1 MTTEEKKDAAAPPK
15 EEEKVDFGDVF
26 GKKKRKKKKVTIA
39 DGEEAG
45 ADDQEKEE
53 KKVAPKK
60 EDKKEATVPE
70 EEDEDVPVGKDEDE
84 SGVGADLKFEEDT
97 TDSKAAVEKDTGPKV
112 RKELVDFPSFTERDY
127 TYTELVSRLFSLTQK
142 TEEKT
147 TVKIKPPIV
156 YKEGTTRTAWVNFP
170 QICVSINRQ
179 PEHVLSFV
187 LAEVASTGSLDG
199 NGRLLIRGRFQQK
212 HMERILRHYIVEY
225 VQCHT
230 CKSLET
236 KLQKENRL
244 LFMKCDTCGSTR
256 SVAQIKTGFQA
267 TTRASR
273 RTAQNKQT

>member
-1 MTTEEKKDAAAPPK
+1 MAEPEKEPPK
-15 EEEKVDFGDVF
+15 EKEDVDLNSVF
-26 GKKKRKKKKVTIA
+26 GAKKKRKKKVTVEEDSKDIKETKEIKDTKETKPKVEKEPDESKEPEEDKQPIA
-39 DGEEAG
+39 GEEKEDETSDSFFSAKEPEGSETKEVSSNGTRESKFAG
-45 ADDQEKEE
+45 AL
-53 KKVAPKK
+53 A
-60 EDKKEATVPE
+60 
-70 EEDEDVPVGKDEDE
+70 
-84 SGVGADLKFEEDT
+84 
-97 TDSKAAVEKDTGPKV
+97 
-112 RKELVDFPSFTERDY
+112 DFPSFSDKDY
-127 TYTELVSRLFSLTQK
+127 TYEQLVARLFGMISAP
-142 TEEKT
+142 EEKI

-156 YKEGTTRTAWVNFP
+156 YKEGTTRTAWANFP
-170 QICVSINRQ
+170 QICASINRQ
-179 PEHVLSFV
+179 ADHVLQFV

-273 RTAQNKQT
+273 RTQQQSKT

>member
-1 MTTEEKKDAAAPPK
+1 LE
-15 EEEKVDFGDVF
+15 
-26 GKKKRKKKKVTIA
+26 RKKKKKKFTIA
-39 DGEEAG
+39 GDEKKPTSNKDVE
-45 ADDQEKEE
+45 DKEDKEE
-53 KKVAPKK
+53 KG
-60 EDKKEATVPE
+60 ED
-70 EEDEDVPVGKDEDE
+70 KDEDKE
-84 SGVGADLKFEEDT
+84 HGETDVKELEDRPLTKEEEEIKFDDPDRKDEPT
-97 TDSKAAVEKDTGPKV
+97 TAGKTTIL
-112 RKELVDFPSFTERDY
+112 RKELVDFPSFVDRDY
-127 TYTELVSRLFSLTQK
+127 KYEELVARLFSMIQK
-142 TEEKT
+142 PEEKT

-156 YKEGTTRTAWVNFP
+156 YKEGTTRTAWANFP
-170 QICVSINRQ
+170 QICNSINRQ
-179 PEHVLSFV
+179 PEHVLQFV

-236 KLQKENRL
+236 KLHKENRL

-273 RTAQNKQT
+273 RTANQNKT

>member
-1 MTTEEKKDAAAPPK
+1 MAEPDKEQPK
-15 EEEKVDFGDVF
+15 EEVDLNSVF
-26 GKKKRKKKKVTIA
+26 GTKKKRKKKVTLDVDKEEESKDTKDTKETKETKETKDTKESKIPEEDPEEQPIA
-39 DGEEAG
+39 GENKEEEPFFEPADPTKELNGQRESKFAG
-45 ADDQEKEE
+45 A
-53 KKVAPKK
+53 
-60 EDKKEATVPE
+60 
-70 EEDEDVPVGKDEDE
+70 
-84 SGVGADLKFEEDT
+84 
-97 TDSKAAVEKDTGPKV
+97 
-112 RKELVDFPSFTERDY
+112 LVDFPSFTDKDY
-127 TYTELVSRLFSLTQK
+127 TYEQLVARLFGMISAP
-142 TEEKT
+142 EEKI

-156 YKEGTTRTAWVNFP
+156 YKEGTTRTAWANFP
-170 QICVSINRQ
+170 QICASINRQ
-179 PEHVLSFV
+179 ADHVLQFV

-273 RTAQNKQT
+273 RTQQQSKT

>member
-1 MTTEEKKDAAAPPK
+1 MAEPDKEQPK
-15 EEEKVDFGDVF
+15 EEVDLNSVF
-26 GKKKRKKKKVTIA
+26 GTKKKRKKKVTLDVDNKEEESKDVKETKDTKESKESKEPEEDSHDPEESTEREA
-39 DGEEAG
+39 GEEPFFDDKPAEPTKELNGQRESKFAG
-45 ADDQEKEE
+45 AL
-53 KKVAPKK
+53 A
-60 EDKKEATVPE
+60 
-70 EEDEDVPVGKDEDE
+70 
-84 SGVGADLKFEEDT
+84 
-97 TDSKAAVEKDTGPKV
+97 
-112 RKELVDFPSFTERDY
+112 DFPSFTDKDY
-127 TYTELVSRLFSLTQK
+127 TYEQLVARLFGMISAP
-142 TEEKT
+142 EEKI

-156 YKEGTTRTAWVNFP
+156 YKEGTTRTAWANFP
-170 QICVSINRQ
+170 QICASINRQ
-179 PEHVLSFV
+179 ADHVLQFV

-273 RTAQNKQT
+273 RTQQQAKT

>member
-1 MTTEEKKDAAAPPK
+1 MAEPDKEQPK
-15 EEEKVDFGDVF
+15 EEVDLNSVF
-26 GKKKRKKKKVTIA
+26 GTKKKRKKKVTL
-39 DGEEAG
+39 DV
-45 ADDQEKEE
+45 EKEE
-53 KKVAPKK
+53 ESKDIKETKETKETKEIKETKGTTDIKEGKEPDDSKDPEESPIAG
-60 EDKKEATVPE
+60 EDKG
-70 EEDEDVPVGKDEDE
+70 D
-84 SGVGADLKFEEDT
+84 DT
-97 TDSKAAVEKDTGPKV
+97 FFDDKPAEPT
-112 RKELVDFPSFTERDY
+112 KELNGQRESKFAGALADFPSFTDKDY
-127 TYTELVSRLFSLTQK
+127 TYEQLVARLFGMISAP
-142 TEEKT
+142 EEKI

-156 YKEGTTRTAWVNFP
+156 YKEGTTRTAWANFP
-170 QICVSINRQ
+170 QICASINRQ
-179 PEHVLSFV
+179 ADHVLQFV

-273 RTAQNKQT
+273 RTQQQSKT